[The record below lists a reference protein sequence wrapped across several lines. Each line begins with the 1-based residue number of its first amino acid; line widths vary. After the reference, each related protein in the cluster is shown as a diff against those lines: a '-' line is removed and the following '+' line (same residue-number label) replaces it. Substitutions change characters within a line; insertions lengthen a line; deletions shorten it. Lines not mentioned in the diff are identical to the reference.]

1 MILFQEQMRVRDDT
15 LDPAYFARV
24 PRKPQAGTGEAYD
37 DSELREIIKNL
48 QITIN
53 NMQNEINE
61 LKAKQVHTELTEEE
75 YAALSEEEKAK
86 DMEYFVVSE

>member
-1 MILFQEQMRVRDDT
+1 MRVRDDT

-24 PRKPQAGTGEAYD
+24 PRKPQAGAGESYD
-37 DSELREIIKNL
+37 DNELREMIKNL
-48 QITIN
+48 QDTIN
-53 NMQNEINE
+53 NMQIEINK

-86 DMEYFVVSE
+86 DTEYFVVGK

>member
-1 MILFQEQMRVRDDT
+1 MRVRDDT

-24 PRKPQAGTGEAYD
+24 PRKSQAGTGESYD
-37 DSELREIIKNL
+37 DSELREMIKNL
-48 QITIN
+48 QDTIN
-53 NMQNEINE
+53 NMQIEINE

-86 DMEYFVVSE
+86 DTEYFVIGK